1 MPKKAT
7 TAAIIL
13 ALLTSSCSTLEKH
26 TGLIG
31 GIAAVGVTAGSFLL
45 MKKRKDDKEDRQ
57 VSEPVAYDPTGTALE
72 FGGALV
78 SPDTV
83 IHVIHWQSK
92 VGQHLV
98 FPRKSGGND
107 GRKIASFRDL
117 SHDVRIIT
125 LDKPLDPKEHKV
137 WKIAP
142 AKEGPVTIARF
153 KRETFGTNIV
163 DINHGWLTGA
173 AKDGELKSGDS
184 GKVWSQI
191 QGGKAVLVGVSSRGG
206 YGIAP
211 NLWSKKEKIFSE

>member
-1 MPKKAT
+1 MSKKT
-7 TAAIIL
+7 TTISIIL

-163 DINHGWLTGA
+163 DINWGWITGA

-184 GKVWSQI
+184 GKPWVQI

-206 YGIAP
+206 YGISP
-211 NLWSKKEKIFSE
+211 NLWGKREEIFGE

>member
-78 SPDTV
+78 STEKLV
-83 IHVIHWQSK
+83 HSTHWPSR

-107 GRKIASFRDL
+107 GRKILSFRDL
-117 SHDVRIIT
+117 GHDVRIIT
-125 LDKPLDPKEHKV
+125 LDSPLDQKEHKI
-137 WKIAP
+137 WEIAP
-142 AKEGPVTIARF
+142 AKEGAVTIARF
-153 KRETFGTNIV
+153 KRPPFGTNIKSLN
-163 DINHGWLTGA
+163 DDWLIGNA
-173 AKDGELKSGDS
+173 ADGELQSGDS
-184 GKVWSQI
+184 GKPWVQF
-191 QGGKAVLVGVSSRGG
+191 QDGKAVLVGVSSRGG